1 MKCCEEYTAALSA
14 FADGELN
21 ENERNELLAHLEHC
35 ETCRDKLSE
44 LMILHTMFEELPEL
58 DAPEGFSARVLD
70 RLHAEEHAKKRHRRA
85 WPRVLAACFALLV
98 VTAAAWKLA
107 PAMVNSSDS
116 AADCDTNSNETMGAP
131 TVSDASDAS
140 DNGLTYS
147 YSSVQKDGT
156 QSDAS
161 PFDTYADAEDGAEDG
176 ADDRSTDT
184 EGGYVIVTLD
194 VPAAAEFLHE
204 RGMAVYAENDDY
216 VSYLVVAEAAHEL
229 ADAMELP
236 EAERAALRQADDIL
250 IVEVAKTAP
259 AVDERADDIAAQEE
273 GNE

>member
-35 ETCRDKLSE
+35 EACRNKLSE

-58 DAPEGFSARVLD
+58 DAPEGFSERVLK
-70 RLHAEEHAKKRHRRA
+70 RVHEEERAKKRSRRA
-85 WPRVLAACFALLV
+85 WPRVLAACFALV
-98 VTAAAWKLA
+98 VISAAALNILPRAGSDKA
-107 PAMVNSSDS
+107 ANETVAADNSSARDDAAGGAANDS
-116 AADCDTNSNETMGAP
+116 
-131 TVSDASDAS
+131 
-140 DNGLTYS
+140 YS
-147 YSSVQKDGT
+147 YTYAAVQKDG
-156 QSDAS
+156 AL
-161 PFDTYADAEDGAEDG
+161 ADEDG
-176 ADDRSTDT
+176 
-184 EGGYVIVTLD
+184 YPIITLD
-194 VPAAAEFLHE
+194 APAAAEFLHE

-259 AVDERADDIAAQEE
+259 AVEE
-273 GNE
+273 PVENTPTGEEVNG

>member
-35 ETCRDKLSE
+35 EACRDKLSE

-58 DAPEGFSARVLD
+58 DAPEGFSERVLK
-70 RLHAEEHAKKRHRRA
+70 RVHEEERAKKRSRRA
-85 WPRVLAACFALLV
+85 WPRVLAACFALV
-98 VTAAAWKLA
+98 VISAAALNILPRAGSDKA
-107 PAMVNSSDS
+107 ANETVAADNSSARDDAAGGAANDS
-116 AADCDTNSNETMGAP
+116 
-131 TVSDASDAS
+131 
-140 DNGLTYS
+140 YS
-147 YSSVQKDGT
+147 YTYAAVQKDGALADEDVLY
-156 QSDAS
+156 QGVPEDAA
-161 PFDTYADAEDGAEDG
+161 ADRAADEDG
-176 ADDRSTDT
+176 
-184 EGGYVIVTLD
+184 YPIITLD
-194 VPAAAEFLHE
+194 APAAAEFLHE

-259 AVDERADDIAAQEE
+259 AVEE
-273 GNE
+273 PVENTPTGEEVNG

>member
-35 ETCRDKLSE
+35 EACRNKLSE

-58 DAPEGFSARVLD
+58 DAPEGFSERVLD
-70 RLHAEEHAKKRHRRA
+70 RLHTEEHAKKRSRRA
-85 WPRVLAACFALLV
+85 WPRVLAACFALV
-98 VTAAAWKLA
+98 VISAAALNILPRA
-107 PAMVNSSDS
+107 GSDKAANETVAADNGGARDDAAGS
-116 AADCDTNSNETMGAP
+116 AANDG
-131 TVSDASDAS
+131 
-140 DNGLTYS
+140 YS
-147 YSSVQKDGT
+147 YTYAAVQKDSALADEDVLYQGVPEDAAADR
-156 QSDAS
+156 SADAS
-161 PFDTYADAEDGAEDG
+161 
-176 ADDRSTDT
+176 
-184 EGGYVIVTLD
+184 GGYAIITLD

-259 AVDERADDIAAQEE
+259 AVEE
-273 GNE
+273 PVENTSTGEEVNG

>member
-35 ETCRDKLSE
+35 EACRDKLSE

-58 DAPEGFSARVLD
+58 DAPEGFSERVLK
-70 RLHAEEHAKKRHRRA
+70 RVHEEERAKKRSRRA
-85 WPRVLAACFALLV
+85 WPRVLAACFALV
-98 VTAAAWKLA
+98 VISAAALNILPRAGSDKA
-107 PAMVNSSDS
+107 ANETVAADNSSARDDAAGGAANDS
-116 AADCDTNSNETMGAP
+116 
-131 TVSDASDAS
+131 
-140 DNGLTYS
+140 YS
-147 YSSVQKDGT
+147 YTYAAVQKDGALADEDVLY
-156 QSDAS
+156 QGVPEDAA
-161 PFDTYADAEDGAEDG
+161 ADRAADEDG
-176 ADDRSTDT
+176 
-184 EGGYVIVTLD
+184 YPIITLD
-194 VPAAAEFLHE
+194 APAAAEFLHE

-259 AVDERADDIAAQEE
+259 AVEKPVENTPTGEE
-273 GNE
+273 VNG

>member
-35 ETCRDKLSE
+35 EACRNKLSE

-58 DAPEGFSARVLD
+58 DAPESFSERVLK
-70 RLHAEEHAKKRHRRA
+70 RVHEEERAKKRSRRA
-85 WPRVLAACFALLV
+85 WPRVLAACFALV
-98 VTAAAWKLA
+98 VISAAALNILPRAGSDKA
-107 PAMVNSSDS
+107 ANETVAADNSSARDDAAGGAANDS
-116 AADCDTNSNETMGAP
+116 
-131 TVSDASDAS
+131 
-140 DNGLTYS
+140 YS
-147 YSSVQKDGT
+147 YTYAAVQKDGALADEDVLY
-156 QSDAS
+156 QGVPEDAA
-161 PFDTYADAEDGAEDG
+161 ADRAADEDG
-176 ADDRSTDT
+176 
-184 EGGYVIVTLD
+184 YPIITLD
-194 VPAAAEFLHE
+194 APAAAEFLHE

-259 AVDERADDIAAQEE
+259 AVEE
-273 GNE
+273 PVENTPTGEEVNG

>member
-1 MKCCEEYTAALSA
+1 MKCCEDYTAALSA

-35 ETCRDKLSE
+35 EACRDKLSE

-58 DAPEGFSARVLD
+58 DAPEGFSERVLK
-70 RLHAEEHAKKRHRRA
+70 RVHEEERAKKRSRRA
-85 WPRVLAACFALLV
+85 WPRVLAACFALV
-98 VTAAAWKLA
+98 VISAAALNILPRA
-107 PAMVNSSDS
+107 GSDKAANETV
-116 AADCDTNSNETMGAP
+116 AADNSGARD
-131 TVSDASDAS
+131 DAAGGAANDS
-140 DNGLTYS
+140 YS
-147 YSSVQKDGT
+147 YTYAAVQKDGALADEDVLY
-156 QSDAS
+156 QGVPEDAA
-161 PFDTYADAEDGAEDG
+161 ADRAADEDG
-176 ADDRSTDT
+176 
-184 EGGYVIVTLD
+184 YPIITLD
-194 VPAAAEFLHE
+194 APAAAEFLHE

-259 AVDERADDIAAQEE
+259 AVEE
-273 GNE
+273 PVENTPTGEEVNG

>member
-35 ETCRDKLSE
+35 EACRNKLSE

-58 DAPEGFSARVLD
+58 DAPEGFSERVLK
-70 RLHAEEHAKKRHRRA
+70 RVHEEERAKKRSRRA
-85 WPRVLAACFALLV
+85 WPRVLAACFALV
-98 VTAAAWKLA
+98 VISAAALNILPRAGSDKA
-107 PAMVNSSDS
+107 ANETVAADNSSARDDAAGGAANDS
-116 AADCDTNSNETMGAP
+116 
-131 TVSDASDAS
+131 
-140 DNGLTYS
+140 YS
-147 YSSVQKDGT
+147 YTYAAVQKDGALADEDVLY
-156 QSDAS
+156 QGVPEDAA
-161 PFDTYADAEDGAEDG
+161 ADRAADEDG
-176 ADDRSTDT
+176 
-184 EGGYVIVTLD
+184 YPIITLD
-194 VPAAAEFLHE
+194 APAAAEFLRE

-259 AVDERADDIAAQEE
+259 AVEE
-273 GNE
+273 PVENTPTGEEVNG

>member
-1 MKCCEEYTAALSA
+1 MKCCEDYTAALSA

-58 DAPEGFSARVLD
+58 DAPEGFSERVLE
-70 RLHAEEHAKKRHRRA
+70 RVHEEKRAKKRSRRA
-85 WPRVLAACFALLV
+85 CQRVLAACFALV
-98 VTAAAWKLA
+98 VISAAALNILPRAGSDKA
-107 PAMVNSSDS
+107 ANETVAADNSSARDDAAGGAANDGYSYTYAAVQKDS
-116 AADCDTNSNETMGAP
+116 ALADEDCFYEGVPEDSNADRSADADGYP
-131 TVSDASDAS
+131 TVSLDAPEA
-140 DNGLTYS
+140 
-147 YSSVQKDGT
+147 
-156 QSDAS
+156 
-161 PFDTYADAEDGAEDG
+161 AD
-176 ADDRSTDT
+176 
-184 EGGYVIVTLD
+184 
-194 VPAAAEFLHE
+194 FLREH
-204 RGMAVYAENDDY
+204 GMAVYAENDDY

-259 AVDERADDIAAQEE
+259 AVEE
-273 GNE
+273 PVENTPTGEEVNG